1 MPSAVSDA
9 NQLGVIYRASAWWCP
24 LGAHGSHRTAIP
36 LLSMLIDYTCHLR
49 KPISWENGSAR
60 SHQTSKYQRHQACGC
75 QGPKVVPG

>member
-9 NQLGVIYRASAWWCP
+9 NQLGVIYRVSAWWCP
-24 LGAHGSHRTAIP
+24 LGAHGSHRTTIP
-36 LLSMLIDYTCHLR
+36 LLSVLIDYTHHLR

-60 SHQTSKYQRHQACGC
+60 SQWHQARGR